1 MSKTESSKPKREMQ
15 VLSLGLPRTGTA
27 SMAEALTV
35 LGYKDVYHGIKSIDN
50 KEDWAILEKAA
61 DASFPNLPSY
71 TGRPFT
77 REQWDELWGHC
88 EAVTDVASVF
98 APQLIGSY
106 PDAKVILVIRE
117 YDAWFK
123 SMDEGVLKALWS
135 PIGQFSINYIEPV
148 IGSVAG
154 RAATKQ
160 MQGLF
165 QAKDAQEARQKGR
178 EAYDR
183 HHRVIKEMT
192 PRERLL
198 VYRLGDGWGPICE
211 FLGKPVP
218 EQEFP
223 WVNEAAELRRVIS
236 VKIKRNIQEAVVV
249 ALPWVGAAAAVGVGF
264 WMVYKR

>member
-1 MSKTESSKPKREMQ
+1 MQ